1 MPIYE
6 YGCEK
11 CGRDFEELVFGE
23 ETPPCPHCGSTKT
36 HKLMSRCARCRGDG
50 GIDFGDMAAPVSGG
64 GCAGC
69 SGGNCA
75 SCGR

>member
-6 YGCEK
+6 FACAK
-11 CGRDFEELVFGE
+11 CGREFEEIAFGDE
-23 ETPPCPHCGSTKT
+23 VAPCPHCGSHDT
-36 HKLMSRCARCRGDG
+36 HKLMSACCRRRSGSSGASDY
-50 GIDFGDMAAPVSGG
+50 APASPSS

-75 SCGR
+75 SCGH

>member
-6 YGCEK
+6 FACAK
-11 CGRDFEELVFGE
+11 CGREFEEITSKDSV
-23 ETPPCPHCGSTKT
+23 PCPHCGSHDT
-36 HKLMSRCARCRGDG
+36 HKLMSACARCPGREGRDCG
-50 GIDFGDMAAPVSGG
+50 APAASGG
-64 GCAGC
+64 CGSC